1 MSEASG
7 NSVSGVR
14 GGVNHWVLRIG
25 LPIALIVV
33 GAAVYANSFSGA
45 FVFDDEE
52 SVLENPNILHLWPI
66 SKAMSSPPQYTVA
79 GRPVASLSLALN
91 YAISGYEVWSY
102 HLFNL
107 LVHILA
113 GLTLY
118 GIIRRTLLCERL
130 RERFGKHSAVLA
142 WAATAIWVVHP
153 LQTESVTYIVQ
164 RTESI
169 MGLFYLLTLYS
180 AIRAMQSDKPLI
192 WPAVS
197 VICCGLGMGTKEV
210 MVTAPAMVLLYDR
223 AFFAGS
229 FGEAFRRR
237 WGLYAGLAAT
247 WVVLLVL
254 IHTAPRSHTAGF
266 AFSYK
271 PLDYAMNQCRVIV
284 HYLRLSVWPR
294 GLCLDYSWPVVKDF
308 GRLLPLAA
316 VIAAMVA
323 AAIWGLV
330 RNKAWS
336 YPAAWFFV
344 VLAPTSSFVPLM
356 DVIFEHRMYLPLA
369 GVVVPAVLTGYVLA
383 VLPHRRSGLF
393 EWLSARRLMVA
404 LAAAVIV
411 VLGWGTFL
419 RNNDYRSGESIWQK
433 ALDVVPNNV
442 RAYYNL
448 GLAMQKQGRL
458 PEAIRNYNQAI
469 RLNPDYYRAYYNLGH
484 LMQSQGRLDEA
495 IGYYQ
500 QVIAIKPDLA
510 ELSAEAVSAKA
521 DAYCNLGSVFASM
534 GKLDEAISYY
544 RQGLAI
550 KPDDAEAYNN
560 LGLAFLSAALSAEA
574 VSAKAE
580 ASAKADSAQGRF
592 DEAVSQFRRA
602 LEIWPDFAEAYY
614 NLAITLK
621 SQGKIE
627 EAISS
632 YRQAIR
638 ARPDYAQAHN
648 NLGNLLKSQGKA
660 DEAASH
666 YREAIRIQPD
676 YYKAHNNLGIILKA
690 QGRLDEAIMHYRLA
704 LRARPRPDYAEAHY
718 NLGAALQAAGKT
730 DEAMEHYKKAKE
742 YSSAKPAEDK

>member
-1 MSEASG
+1 
-7 NSVSGVR
+7 
-14 GGVNHWVLRIG
+14 
-25 LPIALIVV
+25 
-33 GAAVYANSFSGA
+33 
-45 FVFDDEE
+45 
-52 SVLENPNILHLWPI
+52 
-66 SKAMSSPPQYTVA
+66 MSSPPQYTVA
-79 GRPVASLSLALN
+79 GRPIASLSLALN

-142 WAATAIWVVHP
+142 WAAAAIWVVHP
-153 LQTESVTYIVQ
+153 IQTESVTYIVQ
-164 RTESI
+164 RTESM

-180 AIRAMQSDKPLI
+180 AVRAMQSDKPLI

-223 AFFAGS
+223 AFFAAS
-229 FGEAFRRR
+229 FGAAFRRR
-237 WGLYAGLAAT
+237 WGLYVGLAAI
-247 WVVLLVL
+247 WVILLVL

-266 AFSYK
+266 AFGYK
-271 PLDYAMNQCRVIV
+271 SLDYAMNQCVVIL
-284 HYLRLSVWPR
+284 HYIRLSVWPA

-308 GRLLPLAA
+308 GRFLPFAA
-316 VIAAMVA
+316 VVAAMVA

-344 VLAPTSSFVPLM
+344 ILAPTSSFVPLM
-356 DVIFEHRMYLPLA
+356 DVIFEHRMYLSLA
-369 GVVVPAVLTGYVLA
+369 GVVVPAVLTGYVL
-383 VLPHRRSGLF
+383 F
-393 EWLSARRLMVA
+393 ERLSARRLMAA

-411 VLGWGTFL
+411 ALGWGTFL

-484 LMQSQGRLDEA
+484 LMQSGGRLKEA
-495 IGYYQ
+495 AGYYQ

-510 ELSAEAVSAKA
+510 
-521 DAYCNLGSVFASM
+521 DAYCNLGSAFLSM
-534 GKLDEAISYY
+534 GRFDEAISEY
-544 RQGLAI
+544 RKALSIQ
-550 KPDDAEAYNN
+550 PNDAETYNN
-560 LGLAFLSAALSAEA
+560 LGLVFIRLG
-574 VSAKAE
+574 K
-580 ASAKADSAQGRF
+580 F
-592 DEAVSQFRRA
+592 DEAEQQLRKA
-602 LEIWPDFAEAYY
+602 LEISPDLPDAHR
-614 NLAITLK
+614 NLAVALK

-627 EAISS
+627 EA
-632 YRQAIR
+632 
-638 ARPDYAQAHN
+638 
-648 NLGNLLKSQGKA
+648 
-660 DEAASH
+660 
-666 YREAIRIQPD
+666 
-676 YYKAHNNLGIILKA
+676 
-690 QGRLDEAIMHYRLA
+690 MV
-704 LRARPRPDYAEAHY
+704 
-718 NLGAALQAAGKT
+718 
-730 DEAMEHYKKAKE
+730 HYKKAKK
-742 YSSAKPAEDK
+742 YSSTKTTEE